1 MKRSAV
7 VAWCL
12 YDWAFGA
19 FNTVV
24 STFVIATYFVRA
36 VAPDPA
42 TGTAQWA
49 ATQAI
54 AGFAIALVAALLG
67 AIADRGG
74 WRRAM
79 LGLFTALMVAL
90 TAALWFVRP
99 VREDALLALL
109 LAGSATV

>member
-1 MKRSAV
+1 MRRLQPGNLSAV

-12 YDWAFGA
+12 YDWAYSA

-49 ATQAI
+49 IAQAAAGLVI
-54 AGFAIALVAALLG
+54 AVAAAPLG
-67 AIADRGG
+67 VLADRAG
-74 WRRAM
+74 WRH
-79 LGLFTALMVAL
+79 
-90 TAALWFVRP
+90 
-99 VREDALLALL
+99 LL
-109 LAGSATV
+109 